1 MANGSMAFTWGSTSA
16 ERAMAFPCDRY
27 LSHADAV
34 YFRAVDV
41 QAPAHTL
48 FQWLCQLRVAP
59 YSYDWIDNRGRQSPR
74 HLNPELEKLAVGQRV
89 ASIFQL
95 AEFEPDRHLTI
106 VMASPRAITTFGEVA
121 GSYVILP
128 RTTQECRLVAKLLV
142 RYPTK
147 HPWSL
152 MRWCLPW
159 GDLVMMRKQFLTL
172 KHLAEDTSR
181 YVLLDER

>member
-1 MANGSMAFTWGSTSA
+1 
-16 ERAMAFPCDRY
+16 MAFPCDCA

-34 YFRAVDV
+34 FFRAIDV

-89 ASIFQL
+89 MSIFHL
-95 AEFEPDRHLTI
+95 AAFEPDRHLTI
-106 VMASPRAITTFGEVA
+106 VMASPRAITIFGEIA

-128 RTTQECRLVAKLLV
+128 RTPRECRLVAKLLV

-172 KHLAEDTSR
+172 KQLAEGQLSMSGSQGITNRGWDFS
-181 YVLLDER
+181 